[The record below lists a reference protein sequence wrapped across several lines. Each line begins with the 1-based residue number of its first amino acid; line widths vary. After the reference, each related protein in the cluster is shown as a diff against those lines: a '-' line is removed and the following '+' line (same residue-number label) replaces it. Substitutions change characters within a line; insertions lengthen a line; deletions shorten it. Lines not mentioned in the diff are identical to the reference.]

1 MEDLDE
7 IIKEMNN
14 SLKKLSHAEQKLN
27 SLYATSM
34 SDNKVPK
41 MVLLRL
47 AMDIDGVKDEEVN
60 LFSEIAEEYGL
71 NSDEIDEVEE
81 IFEELLSSD
90 DKYYEDIFEKYA
102 KKSIDADYK
111 KSNMQFL
118 WTLINMGFID
128 KDYSEYEQGLV
139 DIYCEIAKIDKVF
152 ARELEDTAEAM
163 SAIVKQKEF
172 LKNSKMSS
180 DKMKV
185 FESELNKNQAVL
197 ENSISEIISL
207 SSTLK

>member
-1 MEDLDE
+1 
-7 IIKEMNN
+7 
-14 SLKKLSHAEQKLN
+14 
-27 SLYATSM
+27 M